1 MKRLIPFLVILIM
14 GYGAFPLFG
23 SESHENI
30 SAASPHESLTV
41 DPYSPLSITSTGYS
55 PLTLSPEEYQV
66 EREIRAYGVSA
77 MQSALHYNATN
88 PSGAEMT
95 FRELLMGLLL
105 GIITGFSPTLLKN
118 QGDIISEVAQTTRQE
133 KDVIIRSLVFYGGL
147 FIVLIC
153 LFFILTGLDFFSFMT
168 VLLGMVVMINLSNSA
183 LNAFNSYTR
192 IDLILKAKFISF
204 TMLSSLQVGLLHGI
218 AKFADSAPLFLVL
231 VYLAI
236 TRGSTGEDTLILILY
251 LSGILLSYCILMLYA
266 LFRVNIFRKFAHN
279 RFIQIYF
286 ISSAFFVLVT
296 SLMLIWEIKTTV
308 NASLAILLT
317 AIIIVISG
325 VLIGFKK
332 RIIY

>member
-1 MKRLIPFLVILIM
+1 MVILIM
-14 GYGAFPLFG
+14 GYGTLPLFG
-23 SESHENI
+23 FESHGD
-30 SAASPHESLTV
+30 SSGVPPHELFTV
-41 DPYSPLSITSTGYS
+41 CPHTPLSVISTGNP
-55 PLTLSPEEYQV
+55 PLTLISYEYHVGWQMGGSDV
-66 EREIRAYGVSA
+66 IT
-77 MQSALHYNATN
+77 MQSALHYDATG

-105 GIITGFSPTLLKN
+105 GLITGLSPTLLKN

-133 KDVIIRSLVFYGGL
+133 KDVIIRSLLFYGGL

-153 LFFILTGLDFFSFMT
+153 LFFILTGLEFFSFMT

-192 IDLILKAKFISF
+192 IDLILKAQFISF
-204 TMLSSLQVGLLHGI
+204 SPLSSLQVGLLHGV

-231 VYLAI
+231 MYLAI
-236 TRGSTGEDTLILILY
+236 TRGSAGQDTLILILY
-251 LSGILLSYCILMLYA
+251 LSGILLSYCILLLYA

-296 SLMLIWEIKTTV
+296 SGILMWEIKTTV

-317 AIIIVISG
+317 GIIIMISG